1 MVNSPKTK
9 RSASMPAQ
17 AMSLAH
23 DCPDLSQWPQRWQC
37 DTPDIA
43 MGERIVEHFMVFLP
57 HRLPSGRARNITFRS
72 TLATPLTLARTVRV
86 TLADGGTS
94 YLPTKTINVVV

>member
-17 AMSLAH
+17 AMSLA
-23 DCPDLSQWPQRWQC
+23 QWPQRWQC

-43 MGERIVEHFMVFLP
+43 VGERILAHFMAFLP
-57 HRLPSGRARNITFRS
+57 HRLPSGRARN
-72 TLATPLTLARTVRV
+72 TLTRQRDNLCL
-86 TLADGGTS
+86 LGGELIGRR
-94 YLPTKTINVVV
+94 YDDHA

>member
-23 DCPDLSQWPQRWQC
+23 DCPDLAQWPQRWQC

-57 HRLPSGRARNITFRS
+57 HRLPSGRARN
-72 TLATPLTLARTVRV
+72 TLTRQRV
-86 TLADGGTS
+86 NLCLLSGELIGRRYDDHA
-94 YLPTKTINVVV
+94 